1 MTSMK
6 TYSEE
11 LHFHESS
18 NELAHTLSF
27 LKSYMLHCFNQQK
40 IL

>member
-27 LKSYMLHCFNQQK
+27 LKSCFNQQK
-40 IL
+40 IF